1 MSDTNNPWASP
12 EETPASEHQENTGS
26 TSEHQETQI
35 PMNPQNFNEAA
46 ASDDPQPTE
55 TQAPSLS
62 GRIISVTPA
71 GQASAEPAEA
81 SDNAN
86 QPGVSAVAQGSSEV
100 AGAGSTSSVGDGFTS
115 PSGDGFTSPSGS
127 VPAGQPVGGSTGSFD
142 TTSAHPTDTA
152 SDHSSDTTSA
162 EPANASDNTSA
173 NAANPTNPANPANA
187 ANPAS
192 ANPSAQY
199 GANAFW
205 GTTPGF
211 SDPLANAN
219 PANSQSAA
227 ASPNQGQPVGSNP
240 GQPGYQGGNPFA
252 TSDPFAG
259 TRGATNPLQNSLTW
273 AATPGDKKEKSR
285 PGWGALIGVAVAA
298 SLLSTGGLYAIEQSG
313 IFGHDGETTS
323 STLFNPE
330 DKDVATPEPVAN
342 SNSQNPNWEAVAKAV
357 RPSVVAISVETNN
370 ESDQGSGSI
379 IDSKGHILTNN
390 HVVAGAAD
398 GNGVITVELF
408 DGRLYKAKI
417 VGRDVLTDLA
427 VIKIENPPKDLTV
440 APLGNSDDLKVG
452 ESVAA
457 IGNPLGLS
465 STVTTGI
472 VSALNRPVRV
482 QAVQGGSP
490 DSEDEQDPFGL
501 RRYFGGGMLQP
512 SQPEKSTAP
521 TEVTTN
527 AIQVDAAVNPGNSGG
542 PLFDSRGRIVG
553 VTSSI
558 ASLSGSGGSTG
569 EGQAGSIGLGFAIP
583 INQASMIA
591 TQLIDHG
598 EAVHAALGVVV
609 GQEVATVDKVSR
621 LGARIQE
628 INSGSAAD
636 KAGLKQGDIITK
648 IDGKPVKG
656 SLSLVGFVRQY
667 AVGDTVEL
675 TVVRNG
681 SEKKIPVTLQA
692 Q

>member
-12 EETPASEHQENTGS
+12 EETPAPENQENTGP

-35 PMNPQNFNEAA
+35 PMNPQNSNEATA
-46 ASDDPQPTE
+46 PANPQPAE
-55 TQAPSLS
+55 TQAPSLI

-71 GQASAEPAEA
+71 GQASAEPAED
-81 SDNAN
+81 SDHAN
-86 QPGVSAVAQGSSEV
+86 QPGVSAVAQASSEV
-100 AGAGSTSSVGDGFTS
+100 ASVGSTSSVGDGFTS
-115 PSGDGFTSPSGS
+115 PSES
-127 VPAGQPVGGSTGSFD
+127 VPAGQPVGGSTGSPY
-142 TTSAHPTDTA
+142 TTPAQPTDTA
-152 SDHSSDTTSA
+152 SDHSSDTDSAQPVNPTS
-162 EPANASDNTSA
+162 PANVANSA
-173 NAANPTNPANPANA
+173 NPANPTS
-187 ANPAS
+187 PAS

-211 SDPLANAN
+211 SDPLANPAN
-219 PANSQSAA
+219 PQYSATH
-227 ASPNQGQPVGSNP
+227 PNQGQPAGSNP

-252 TSDPFAG
+252 TSDPFTG

-273 AATPGDKKEKSR
+273 SATPGDKKEKSR
-285 PGWGALIGVAVAA
+285 PGWGAMIGVAVAA

-313 IFGHDGETTS
+313 LFGHDGETTS

-330 DKDVATPEPVAN
+330 DKNVATPEPVAN

-357 RPSVVAISVETNN
+357 RPAVVAISVETNN

-379 IDSKGHILTNN
+379 IDSKGYILTNN

-490 DSEDEQDPFGL
+490 DDEDEQDPFGL
-501 RRYFGGGMLQP
+501 RRYFGGGGMLQP

-621 LGARIQE
+621 LGARVQE

-636 KAGLKQGDIITK
+636 KAGLKEGDIITK

-681 SEKKIPVTLQA
+681 AEKKIPVTLQA

>member
-12 EETPASEHQENTGS
+12 EETPVPGNTES
-26 TSEHQETQI
+26 AVEMNETNSAL
-35 PMNPQNFNEAA
+35 NPQNSDEAA
-46 ASDDPQPTE
+46 ASAIPQPAEMPT
-55 TQAPSLS
+55 PSLS

-71 GQASAEPAEA
+71 GQASAESA
-81 SDNAN
+81 
-86 QPGVSAVAQGSSEV
+86 VSASPSGD
-100 AGAGSTSSVGDGFTS
+100 GFTSPSGDGFTS

-127 VPAGQPVGGSTGSFD
+127 VPPDQSVSS
-142 TTSAHPTDTA
+142 STA
-152 SDHSSDTTSA
+152 SLATASTNSTEVASTPLTDHAS
-162 EPANASDNTSA
+162 ANATDPASA
-173 NAANPTNPANPANA
+173 NAANTTS
-187 ANPAS
+187 PAS

-211 SDPLANAN
+211 SDPLANPAN
-219 PANSQSAA
+219 PLSGAT
-227 ASPNQGQPVGSNP
+227 SPNQGQPTGSTP
-240 GQPGYQGGNPFA
+240 GQPGNPGGNPGSNPFA

-273 AATPGDKKEKSR
+273 AASPGDKTEKSR

-313 IFGHDGETTS
+313 LLGNERETTS

-330 DKDVATPEPVAN
+330 DKNVATPEPVAN

-357 RPSVVAISVETNN
+357 RPAVVAISVETNN
-370 ESDQGSGSI
+370 GSDQGSGSI

-398 GNGVITVELF
+398 GNGIITVELY

-472 VSALNRPVRV
+472 VSALDRPVRV

-501 RRYFGGGMLQP
+501 RRYFGGGTLKP
-512 SQPEKSTAP
+512 SQPERSTAP

-558 ASLSGSGGSTG
+558 ASLSGSGDSTG
-569 EGQAGSIGLGFAIP
+569 EGQSGSIGLGFAIP

-621 LGARIQE
+621 LGARVQE

-636 KAGLKQGDIITK
+636 KAGLKEGDVITK
-648 IDGKPVKG
+648 IDGKSVKG

-675 TVVRNG
+675 TVVRDG
-681 SEKKIPVTLQA
+681 KEQKIPVTLQA

>member
-12 EETPASEHQENTGS
+12 EETPAPENQENTGP

-35 PMNPQNFNEAA
+35 PMNPQNSNEAA
-46 ASDDPQPTE
+46 TPANPQPAE

-81 SDNAN
+81 SDYAN
-86 QPGVSAVAQGSSEV
+86 QSGVSPVAQASSEV
-100 AGAGSTSSVGDGFTS
+100 ASAGSAS
-115 PSGDGFTSPSGS
+115 PVGDGFTSPSGS
-127 VPAGQPVGGSTGSFD
+127 VPAGQPVGGSTGSPY
-142 TTSAHPTDTA
+142 TTPAQPTDTA
-152 SDHSSDTTSA
+152 SDHSSDTDSAQPVNPTS
-162 EPANASDNTSA
+162 PANVA
-173 NAANPTNPANPANA
+173 NSANPTNP

-211 SDPLANAN
+211 SDPLANPAN
-219 PANSQSAA
+219 PQYSATH
-227 ASPNQGQPVGSNP
+227 PNQGRPADSNP
-240 GQPGYQGGNPFA
+240 GLPGNPGGNPGGNPFA
-252 TSDPFAG
+252 TSAPFAG

-273 AATPGDKKEKSR
+273 AANPGDKKEKSR

-313 IFGHDGETTS
+313 LFGHDGETTS

-357 RPSVVAISVETNN
+357 RPAVVAISVETNS

-398 GNGVITVELF
+398 GNGIITVELF

-490 DSEDEQDPFGL
+490 DDEDEQDPFGL
-501 RRYFGGGMLQP
+501 RRYFGGGGILQP

-598 EAVHAALGVVV
+598 EAVHAALGVMV

-621 LGARIQE
+621 LGARVQE

-636 KAGLKQGDIITK
+636 KAGLKEGDIITK

-681 SEKKIPVTLQA
+681 KEQKIPVTLQA

>member
-12 EETPASEHQENTGS
+12 EETPASENQENTES
-26 TSEHQETQI
+26 TPEHQETQI
-35 PMNPQNFNEAA
+35 PANPQNSNEAV
-46 ASDDPQPTE
+46 ASDNPQPAQ
-55 TQAPSLS
+55 TQTPSLS

-71 GQASAEPAEA
+71 VQASAEPATD
-81 SDNAN
+81 SDNAD
-86 QPGVSAVAQGSSEV
+86 QSGGRPVAHASSE
-100 AGAGSTSSVGDGFTS
+100 AASAGSASPTADGFTS
-115 PSGDGFTSPSGS
+115 PGGDVFTSPSGS
-127 VPAGQPVGGSTGSFD
+127 VPAEQPLNSSTGSFS
-142 TTSAHPTDTA
+142 TASTNSTEAAPTQPTD
-152 SDHSSDTTSA
+152 
-162 EPANASDNTSA
+162 PAC
-173 NAANPTNPANPANA
+173 

-192 ANPSAQY
+192 PNPSAQY

-211 SDPLANAN
+211 SDPLANPAN
-219 PANSQSAA
+219 PLSAA
-227 ASPNQGQPVGSNP
+227 ASPNQGQPVGANP
-240 GQPGYQGGNPFA
+240 GIPGNPGGNPGGNPFA

-313 IFGHDGETTS
+313 LFGHDAETTS

-357 RPSVVAISVETNN
+357 RPAVVAISVETNN
-370 ESDQGSGSI
+370 GSDQGSGSI

-398 GNGVITVELF
+398 GNGIITVELY

-440 APLGNSDDLKVG
+440 APLGNSDNLKVG

-490 DSEDEQDPFGL
+490 DGEDEKDPFGL
-501 RRYFGGGMLQP
+501 RRYFGGGMIQP

-521 TEVTTN
+521 SEVTTN

-558 ASLSGSGGSTG
+558 ASLSGSGGSNG
-569 EGQAGSIGLGFAIP
+569 EGQSGSIGLGFAIP

-598 EAVHAALGVVV
+598 EAVHAALGVMV

-621 LGARIQE
+621 LGARVQE

-675 TVVRNG
+675 TVVRDG
-681 SEKKIPVTLQA
+681 KEQKIPVTLQA

>member
-26 TSEHQETQI
+26 TLEHQETQI
-35 PMNPQNFNEAA
+35 PVNPQNSNEDEAPA
-46 ASDDPQPTE
+46 NPQPAE
-55 TQAPSLS
+55 TQTPSLS

-71 GQASAEPAEA
+71 GQASAEPVEA
-81 SDNAN
+81 SDNAD
-86 QPGVSAVAQGSSEV
+86 QSGARAVAHDSSEV
-100 AGAGSTSSVGDGFTS
+100 ASAGFAS
-115 PSGDGFTSPSGS
+115 PSGDGFTSSGGDGFTS
-127 VPAGQPVGGSTGSFD
+127 PGGDGSTGSFD
-142 TTSAHPTDTA
+142 TASTNATEVAPIQPTD
-152 SDHSSDTTSA
+152 
-162 EPANASDNTSA
+162 PASDNATD
-173 NAANPTNPANPANA
+173 PAS

-192 ANPSAQY
+192 ANPSTQY

-219 PANSQSAA
+219 PANPLSGA

-240 GQPGYQGGNPFA
+240 GQPGNPGGNPFA

-259 TRGATNPLQNSLTW
+259 TRGTTNPLQNSLTW
-273 AATPGDKKEKSR
+273 AATPGDKTEKSR

-313 IFGHDGETTS
+313 LLGNERETTS

-330 DKDVATPEPVAN
+330 DKNVATPEPVAN
-342 SNSQNPNWEAVAKAV
+342 SNSQNPNWQAVAQAV
-357 RPSVVAISVETNN
+357 RPAVVAISVETNN
-370 ESDQGSGSI
+370 GSDQGSGSI

-390 HVVAGAAD
+390 HVVAAAAD
-398 GNGVITVELF
+398 GNGIITVELY

-440 APLGNSDDLKVG
+440 APLGNSDNLKVG

-482 QAVQGGSP
+482 QAVQGGGS
-490 DSEDEQDPFGL
+490 DSGQDMDPFGL
-501 RRYFGGGMLQP
+501 RRYFGGGTLKP
-512 SQPEKSTAP
+512 SQPEKSTTP

-558 ASLSGSGGSTG
+558 ASLSGSGGSNG
-569 EGQAGSIGLGFAIP
+569 EGQSGSIGLGFAIP

-621 LGARIQE
+621 LGARVQE

-636 KAGLKQGDIITK
+636 KAGLKEGDVITM

-675 TVVRNG
+675 TVVRDG
-681 SEKKIPVTLQA
+681 KEQKIPVTLQA

>member
-1 MSDTNNPWASP
+1 MSDTNNPWTSP
-12 EETPASEHQENTGS
+12 EETPASENQENTGS
-26 TSEHQETQI
+26 TPEHQETQI
-35 PMNPQNFNEAA
+35 PSNPQDSNEAA
-46 ASDDPQPTE
+46 TSDNPQPAQ
-55 TQAPSLS
+55 TQTPSLS

-71 GQASAEPAEA
+71 GQASAEPVAA
-81 SDNAN
+81 SDNAD
-86 QPGVSAVAQGSSEV
+86 QSGARAVAHASSEMAS
-100 AGAGSTSSVGDGFTS
+100 AGFASPSGDGFTS
-115 PSGDGFTSPSGS
+115 PGGDGFTSPSGS
-127 VPAGQPVGGSTGSFD
+127 VPADQPVGSSTGSFD
-142 TTSAHPTDTA
+142 TAPTNSTEATPTQPTDPA
-152 SDHSSDTTSA
+152 SV
-162 EPANASDNTSA
+162 
-173 NAANPTNPANPANA
+173 
-187 ANPAS
+187 NPAS
-192 ANPSAQY
+192 PNPSAQY

-219 PANSQSAA
+219 SANPLSGAS
-227 ASPNQGQPVGSNP
+227 SPNQGQPSGFNP
-240 GQPGYQGGNPFA
+240 GQPGNPGGNPGGNPFA
-252 TSDPFAG
+252 TSASFAG
-259 TRGATNPLQNSLTW
+259 ARGATNPLQNSLTW

-313 IFGHDGETTS
+313 LFGHDAETTS

-357 RPSVVAISVETNN
+357 RPAVVAISVETNN

-398 GNGVITVELF
+398 GNGIITVELF

-472 VSALNRPVRV
+472 VSALDRPVRV

-490 DSEDEQDPFGL
+490 DGEDEKDPFGL
-501 RRYFGGGMLQP
+501 RRYFGGGMIQP

-598 EAVHAALGVVV
+598 EAVHAALGVMV

-621 LGARIQE
+621 LGARVQE

-675 TVVRNG
+675 TVVRDG
-681 SEKKIPVTLQA
+681 KEQKIPVTLQA

>member
-12 EETPASEHQENTGS
+12 EEASAPERRENTGS
-26 TSEHQETQI
+26 TPEHQETQI
-35 PMNPQNFNEAA
+35 PMNPQNSNEAA
-46 ASDDPQPTE
+46 APASPQTPE
-55 TQAPSLS
+55 TQTPSLS

-71 GQASAEPAEA
+71 GQASAVAPTSGEA
-81 SDNAN
+81 
-86 QPGVSAVAQGSSEV
+86 VSAGFASPS
-100 AGAGSTSSVGDGFTS
+100 GDGFTS
-115 PSGDGFTSPSGS
+115 PGGDGFTSPSGS
-127 VPAGQPVGGSTGSFD
+127 VPAEQPVGNF
-142 TTSAHPTDTA
+142 TSAPDAASTKPTD
-152 SDHSSDTTSA
+152 
-162 EPANASDNTSA
+162 PTSA
-173 NAANPTNPANPANA
+173 NVAHTTNPASP
-187 ANPAS
+187 
-192 ANPSAQY
+192 NPSTQY

-211 SDPLANAN
+211 SDPLANPVSPS
-219 PANSQSAA
+219 PAAT
-227 ASPNQGQPVGSNP
+227 SPNQGQSNGMNP
-240 GQPGYQGGNPFA
+240 GQPGNPGGNPGGNPFA

-259 TRGATNPLQNSLTW
+259 GRGATNPLQNSLTW
-273 AATPGDKKEKSR
+273 AATPGGKAEKSR

-298 SLLSTGGLYAIEQSG
+298 SLLSTGGLYAVEQSG
-313 IFGHDGETTS
+313 LLGHDGETTS

-357 RPSVVAISVETNN
+357 RPAVVAISVETNS

-398 GNGVITVELF
+398 GNGVITVELS

-482 QAVQGGSP
+482 QAVQGGGS
-490 DSEDEQDPFGL
+490 DDEDERDPFGL
-501 RRYFGGGMLQP
+501 RRYFGGGGMLQP

-621 LGARIQE
+621 LGARVQE

-636 KAGLKQGDIITK
+636 KAGLKQGDIITM

-675 TVVRNG
+675 TVVRG
-681 SEKKIPVTLQA
+681 GTEKKIPVTLQA

>member
-12 EETPASEHQENTGS
+12 EETPASENQENTGS
-26 TSEHQETQI
+26 TPEHQETQVSA
-35 PMNPQNFNEAA
+35 NPQNSNEAA
-46 ASDDPQPTE
+46 TSDDSQPAQ
-55 TQAPSLS
+55 TQTPSLS

-71 GQASAEPAEA
+71 GQASAEPVGD
-81 SDNAN
+81 SDNAD
-86 QPGVSAVAQGSSEV
+86 QSGGRAVAHASGEV
-100 AGAGSTSSVGDGFTS
+100 ASAGFTS

-127 VPAGQPVGGSTGSFD
+127 VPAEQPVGSSTGSFD
-142 TTSAHPTDTA
+142 TAPTD
-152 SDHSSDTTSA
+152 
-162 EPANASDNTSA
+162 PTSA
-173 NAANPTNPANPANA
+173 NATDPAS

-192 ANPSAQY
+192 PNPSAQY

-211 SDPLANAN
+211 SDPLANPAN
-219 PANSQSAA
+219 PLSGA
-227 ASPNQGQPVGSNP
+227 ASPNQGQPSGSNP
-240 GQPGYQGGNPFA
+240 GQPGNPGGNPGGNPFA

-259 TRGATNPLQNSLTW
+259 ARGATNPLQNSLTW

-298 SLLSTGGLYAIEQSG
+298 SLLSTGGMYAIEQSG
-313 IFGHDGETTS
+313 LFGHDTETTS

-357 RPSVVAISVETNN
+357 RPAVVAISVETNN

-398 GNGVITVELF
+398 GNGIITVELF

-440 APLGNSDDLKVG
+440 ASLGNSDDLKVG

-472 VSALNRPVRV
+472 VSALDRPVRV

-490 DSEDEQDPFGL
+490 DGEDEKDPFGL
-501 RRYFGGGMLQP
+501 RRYFGGGMIQP

-598 EAVHAALGVVV
+598 EAVHAALGVMV

-621 LGARIQE
+621 LGARVQE

-675 TVVRNG
+675 TVVRG
-681 SEKKIPVTLQA
+681 GKEQKIPVTLQA

>member
-12 EETPASEHQENTGS
+12 EETSASENQENTDS
-26 TSEHQETQI
+26 TPEHQETQI
-35 PMNPQNFNEAA
+35 PANPQNSKEAA
-46 ASDDPQPTE
+46 ASDNPQPAQ
-55 TQAPSLS
+55 TQTPSLS

-71 GQASAEPAEA
+71 GQASAEPAA
-81 SDNAN
+81 DSDNAD
-86 QPGVSAVAQGSSEV
+86 QSGSRPVAHASSEV
-100 AGAGSTSSVGDGFTS
+100 ASAGFASPSDDGFTSPGGDGFTS
-115 PSGDGFTSPSGS
+115 SSGS
-127 VPAGQPVGGSTGSFD
+127 VPAEQPLNSSTGSFSTASTNSTD
-142 TTSAHPTDTA
+142 PASANPTDPA
-152 SDHSSDTTSA
+152 S
-162 EPANASDNTSA
+162 ANPTDPTSA
-173 NAANPTNPANPANA
+173 NAANTT
-187 ANPAS
+187 NPAS

-211 SDPLANAN
+211 SDPLANPAN
-219 PANSQSAA
+219 PLSGA
-227 ASPNQGQPVGSNP
+227 ASPNQGQPVGANP
-240 GQPGYQGGNPFA
+240 ALPGNPGGNPFA

-313 IFGHDGETTS
+313 LLGHDAETTS

-357 RPSVVAISVETNN
+357 RPAVVAISVETNN
-370 ESDQGSGSI
+370 GSDQGSGSI

-398 GNGVITVELF
+398 GNGIITVELF

-440 APLGNSDDLKVG
+440 APLGNSDNLKVG

-472 VSALNRPVRV
+472 VSALDRPVRV

-490 DSEDEQDPFGL
+490 DGEDEKDPFGL
-501 RRYFGGGMLQP
+501 RRYFGGGMIQP

-542 PLFDSRGRIVG
+542 PLFDPRGRIVG

-609 GQEVATVDKVSR
+609 SQEVATVDKVSR
-621 LGARIQE
+621 LGARVQK

-675 TVVRNG
+675 TVVRDG
-681 SEKKIPVTLQA
+681 KEQKIPVTLQA

>member
-12 EETPASEHQENTGS
+12 EETPASENQENTGS
-26 TSEHQETQI
+26 TPEHQETQVSA
-35 PMNPQNFNEAA
+35 NPQNSNEAA
-46 ASDDPQPTE
+46 TSEDSQPAQ
-55 TQAPSLS
+55 TQTPSLS

-71 GQASAEPAEA
+71 GQASAEPAA
-81 SDNAN
+81 DSDNAD
-86 QPGVSAVAQGSSEV
+86 QSGGRAVAHASGEV
-100 AGAGSTSSVGDGFTS
+100 ASAGFTS

-127 VPAGQPVGGSTGSFD
+127 VPAEQPVGSSTGSFD
-142 TTSAHPTDTA
+142 TAPTNATEATPTQPTDP
-152 SDHSSDTTSA
+152 TS
-162 EPANASDNTSA
+162 
-173 NAANPTNPANPANA
+173 

-192 ANPSAQY
+192 PNPSAQY

-211 SDPLANAN
+211 SDPLANPAN
-219 PANSQSAA
+219 PLSGA
-227 ASPNQGQPVGSNP
+227 ASPNQGQPSGSNP
-240 GQPGYQGGNPFA
+240 GQPGNPGGNPGSNPFA

-298 SLLSTGGLYAIEQSG
+298 SLLSTGGMYAIEQSG
-313 IFGHDGETTS
+313 LFGHDTETTS

-357 RPSVVAISVETNN
+357 RPAVVAISVETNN

-398 GNGVITVELF
+398 GNGIITVELF

-472 VSALNRPVRV
+472 VSALDRPVRV

-490 DSEDEQDPFGL
+490 DGEDEKDPFGL
-501 RRYFGGGMLQP
+501 RRYFGGGMIQP

-598 EAVHAALGVVV
+598 EAVHAALGVMV

-621 LGARIQE
+621 LGARVQE

-675 TVVRNG
+675 TVVRDG
-681 SEKKIPVTLQA
+681 KEQKIPVTLQA

>member
-12 EETPASEHQENTGS
+12 DETPAPENQENTGP
-26 TSEHQETQI
+26 TPEHQETQI
-35 PMNPQNFNEAA
+35 PVNPQNSNEAA
-46 ASDDPQPTE
+46 TPANPQPTE

-71 GQASAEPAEA
+71 GQASTEPAED
-81 SDNAN
+81 SYHAN
-86 QPGVSAVAQGSSEV
+86 QPGVSAVAQDSSEV
-100 AGAGSTSSVGDGFTS
+100 AGAGSASSAGDGFTS
-115 PSGDGFTSPSGS
+115 RSGDGFTSPSGS
-127 VPAGQPVGGSTGSFD
+127 VPAGQPVGGSTGSPY
-142 TTSAHPTDTA
+142 TAPAHPTDTA
-152 SDHSSDTTSA
+152 SD
-162 EPANASDNTSA
+162 
-173 NAANPTNPANPANA
+173 NAANTTNTT
-187 ANPAS
+187 NPAS

-211 SDPLANAN
+211 SDPLANPEN
-219 PANSQSAA
+219 PLSAA

-240 GQPGYQGGNPFA
+240 GLPGNPGGNPGGNPFA
-252 TSDPFAG
+252 TSDSFTG

-313 IFGHDGETTS
+313 LFGHDGETTS

-357 RPSVVAISVETNN
+357 RPAVVAISVETNS

-501 RRYFGGGMLQP
+501 RRYFGGGGMLQP

>member
-12 EETPASEHQENTGS
+12 EETPASENQENTGS
-26 TSEHQETQI
+26 TPEHQETQI
-35 PMNPQNFNEAA
+35 PANPQNSNEAA
-46 ASDDPQPTE
+46 TSDDSQPAQ
-55 TQAPSLS
+55 TQTPSLS

-71 GQASAEPAEA
+71 GQASAEPAA
-81 SDNAN
+81 DSDNAD
-86 QPGVSAVAQGSSEV
+86 QSGGRAVAHASGEV
-100 AGAGSTSSVGDGFTS
+100 ASAGFTS
-115 PSGDGFTSPSGS
+115 PSGDGFTSPSDDGFTSPSGS
-127 VPAGQPVGGSTGSFD
+127 VPAEQPLNSSTGSFS
-142 TTSAHPTDTA
+142 TASTNSTEAAPTQPTD
-152 SDHSSDTTSA
+152 
-162 EPANASDNTSA
+162 PASDNATD
-173 NAANPTNPANPANA
+173 PAS

-192 ANPSAQY
+192 PNPSAQY

-211 SDPLANAN
+211 SDPLANPAN
-219 PANSQSAA
+219 PLSGA
-227 ASPNQGQPVGSNP
+227 ASPNQGQPVGANP
-240 GQPGYQGGNPFA
+240 GIPGNPGGNPFA

-259 TRGATNPLQNSLTW
+259 ARGATNPLQNSLTW

-298 SLLSTGGLYAIEQSG
+298 SLLSTGGMYAIEQSG
-313 IFGHDGETTS
+313 LFGHDTETTS

-357 RPSVVAISVETNN
+357 RPAVVAISVETNN

-398 GNGVITVELF
+398 GNGIITVELF

-440 APLGNSDDLKVG
+440 ASLGNSDDLKVG

-472 VSALNRPVRV
+472 VSALDRPVRV

-490 DSEDEQDPFGL
+490 DGEDEKDPFGL
-501 RRYFGGGMLQP
+501 RRYFGGGMIQP

-598 EAVHAALGVVV
+598 EAVHAALGVMV

-621 LGARIQE
+621 LGARVQE

-675 TVVRNG
+675 TVVRG
-681 SEKKIPVTLQA
+681 GKEQKIPVTLQA

>member
-12 EETPASEHQENTGS
+12 EETPASENQENTES
-26 TSEHQETQI
+26 TPEHQETQI
-35 PMNPQNFNEAA
+35 PANPQNSNEAA
-46 ASDDPQPTE
+46 ASDNPQPAQ
-55 TQAPSLS
+55 TQTPSLS

-71 GQASAEPAEA
+71 GQASAEPAA
-81 SDNAN
+81 DSDNAD
-86 QPGVSAVAQGSSEV
+86 QSGGRPVAHASSEV
-100 AGAGSTSSVGDGFTS
+100 ASAGFASPSDDGFTS
-115 PSGDGFTSPSGS
+115 PGGDGFTSPSGS
-127 VPAGQPVGGSTGSFD
+127 VPAEQPVNSSTGSFS
-142 TTSAHPTDTA
+142 TASTNSTEAAPTQPTD
-152 SDHSSDTTSA
+152 
-162 EPANASDNTSA
+162 PASDNATD
-173 NAANPTNPANPANA
+173 PAS

-192 ANPSAQY
+192 PNPSAQY

-211 SDPLANAN
+211 SDPLANPVN
-219 PANSQSAA
+219 PLSGA
-227 ASPNQGQPVGSNP
+227 ASPNQGQPVGANP
-240 GQPGYQGGNPFA
+240 GIPGNPGGNPFA

-313 IFGHDGETTS
+313 LFGHDTETTS

-357 RPSVVAISVETNN
+357 RPAVVAISVETNN

-398 GNGVITVELF
+398 GNGIITVELF

-427 VIKIENPPKDLTV
+427 VIKIQNPPKDLTV

-472 VSALNRPVRV
+472 VSALDRPVRV

-490 DSEDEQDPFGL
+490 DGEDEKDPFGL
-501 RRYFGGGMLQP
+501 RRYFGGGMIQP

-598 EAVHAALGVVV
+598 EAVHAALGVMV

-621 LGARIQE
+621 LGARVQE

-675 TVVRNG
+675 TVVRDG
-681 SEKKIPVTLQA
+681 KEQKIPVTLQA

>member
-26 TSEHQETQI
+26 TPEHQETQI
-35 PMNPQNFNEAA
+35 PVNPQNSNEDAA
-46 ASDDPQPTE
+46 PANPQPAQT
-55 TQAPSLS
+55 PSLS

-71 GQASAEPAEA
+71 GQASAEPV
-81 SDNAN
+81 
-86 QPGVSAVAQGSSEV
+86 VSADEVPASVENGGSDSSAATS
-100 AGAGSTSSVGDGFTS
+100 AGFASPSDDGFTSPGGDGFTS
-115 PSGDGFTSPSGS
+115 PSGN
-127 VPAGQPVGGSTGSFD
+127 VPAGQPAGSSTTLID
-142 TTSAHPTDTA
+142 TASTNSTEVASMHPTDPPSVNATDPA
-152 SDHSSDTTSA
+152 SDSAANTTS
-162 EPANASDNTSA
+162 
-173 NAANPTNPANPANA
+173 
-187 ANPAS
+187 PAS
-192 ANPSAQY
+192 LNPSAQY

-211 SDPLANAN
+211 SDPLVN
-219 PANSQSAA
+219 PGNPLSGA
-227 ASPNQGQPVGSNP
+227 ASPNQGQPVSSTP
-240 GQPGYQGGNPFA
+240 GQSGNSGGNPGGNPFA

-259 TRGATNPLQNSLTW
+259 TRGTVNPLQNSLTW

-313 IFGHDGETTS
+313 LLGNERETSS

-330 DKDVATPEPVAN
+330 DKNVATPEPVAN

-357 RPSVVAISVETNN
+357 RPAVVAISVETNN
-370 ESDQGSGSI
+370 GSDQGSGSI

-398 GNGVITVELF
+398 GNGIITVELY

-482 QAVQGGSP
+482 QAVQGGG
-490 DSEDEQDPFGL
+490 SESGQDMDPFGL
-501 RRYFGGGMLQP
+501 RRYFGGGTLKP

-558 ASLSGSGGSTG
+558 ASLSGSGGSNG

-598 EAVHAALGVVV
+598 EAVHAALGVMV

-636 KAGLKQGDIITK
+636 KAGLKEGDVITM

-675 TVVRNG
+675 TVVRDG
-681 SEKKIPVTLQA
+681 KERKIPVTLQA

>member
-12 EETPASEHQENTGS
+12 EETPASENQENTES
-26 TSEHQETQI
+26 TPEHQETQI
-35 PMNPQNFNEAA
+35 PANPQNSNEAA
-46 ASDDPQPTE
+46 ASDNPQPAQ
-55 TQAPSLS
+55 TQTPSLS

-71 GQASAEPAEA
+71 GQASAEPAA
-81 SDNAN
+81 DSDNVD
-86 QPGVSAVAQGSSEV
+86 QSGGRPVAHASSEV
-100 AGAGSTSSVGDGFTS
+100 ASAGFASPSDDGFTS
-115 PSGDGFTSPSGS
+115 PGGDGFTSPSGS
-127 VPAGQPVGGSTGSFD
+127 VPAEQPLNSSTGSFS
-142 TTSAHPTDTA
+142 TASTNSTEAAPTQPTDPA
-152 SDHSSDTTSA
+152 S
-162 EPANASDNTSA
+162 
-173 NAANPTNPANPANA
+173 

-192 ANPSAQY
+192 PNPSAQY

-211 SDPLANAN
+211 SDPLANPAN
-219 PANSQSAA
+219 PPSA
-227 ASPNQGQPVGSNP
+227 ASPNQGQPVGANP
-240 GQPGYQGGNPFA
+240 GIPGNPGGNPGGNPFA

-313 IFGHDGETTS
+313 LFGHDAETTS

-357 RPSVVAISVETNN
+357 RPAVVAISVETNN

-398 GNGVITVELF
+398 GNGIITVELF

-427 VIKIENPPKDLTV
+427 VIKIQNPPKDLTV

-490 DSEDEQDPFGL
+490 DGEDEQDPFGL
-501 RRYFGGGMLQP
+501 RRYFGGGGMLQP

-598 EAVHAALGVVV
+598 EAVHAALGVIV

-621 LGARIQE
+621 LGARVQE

-636 KAGLKQGDIITK
+636 KAGLKEGDIITK

-681 SEKKIPVTLQA
+681 KEQKIPVTLQA

>member
-1 MSDTNNPWASP
+1 MSDTNNPWTSP
-12 EETPASEHQENTGS
+12 EETPASENQENTGS
-26 TSEHQETQI
+26 TPEHQETQI
-35 PMNPQNFNEAA
+35 PANPQNSNEAA
-46 ASDDPQPTE
+46 TSDNPQPAQ
-55 TQAPSLS
+55 TQTPSLS

-71 GQASAEPAEA
+71 GQASAGPVAA
-81 SDNAN
+81 SDNAD
-86 QPGVSAVAQGSSEV
+86 QSGARVAHASSEV
-100 AGAGSTSSVGDGFTS
+100 ASAGFTS
-115 PSGDGFTSPSGS
+115 PSDDGFTSPSGS
-127 VPAGQPVGGSTGSFD
+127 VPADQPVGSSTGSFD
-142 TTSAHPTDTA
+142 TAPTNSTEATPTQPTDPA
-152 SDHSSDTTSA
+152 S
-162 EPANASDNTSA
+162 
-173 NAANPTNPANPANA
+173 

-192 ANPSAQY
+192 PNPSAQY

-219 PANSQSAA
+219 PTNPPSAS
-227 ASPNQGQPVGSNP
+227 SPNQGQPSGFNP
-240 GQPGYQGGNPFA
+240 GQPGNPGGNPGIPGNPGGNPGGNPFA

-273 AATPGDKKEKSR
+273 AATPGEKKEKSR

-313 IFGHDGETTS
+313 LLGHDAETTS
-323 STLFNPE
+323 STLFNPD

-342 SNSQNPNWEAVAKAV
+342 SNSQTPNWEAVAKAV
-357 RPSVVAISVETNN
+357 RPAVVAISVETNS

-398 GNGVITVELF
+398 GNGIITVELF

-472 VSALNRPVRV
+472 VSALDRPVRV

-490 DSEDEQDPFGL
+490 DGEDEKDPFGL
-501 RRYFGGGMLQP
+501 RRYFGGGTIQP

-558 ASLSGSGGSTG
+558 ASLSGSGGSTR

-598 EAVHAALGVVV
+598 EAVHAALGVMV

-621 LGARIQE
+621 LGARVQE

-675 TVVRNG
+675 TVVRDG
-681 SEKKIPVTLQA
+681 KEQKIPVTLQA

>member
-12 EETPASEHQENTGS
+12 EETPAPENQENTGP

-35 PMNPQNFNEAA
+35 PMNPQNSNEATA
-46 ASDDPQPTE
+46 PANPQPAE

-71 GQASAEPAEA
+71 GQASAEPAED
-81 SDNAN
+81 SDHAN
-86 QPGVSAVAQGSSEV
+86 QPGVSAVAQASSEV
-100 AGAGSTSSVGDGFTS
+100 ASVGSTSSVGDGFTS
-115 PSGDGFTSPSGS
+115 PSES
-127 VPAGQPVGGSTGSFD
+127 VPAGQPVGGSTGSPY
-142 TTSAHPTDTA
+142 TTPAQPTDTA
-152 SDHSSDTTSA
+152 SDHSSDTDSAQPVNPTS
-162 EPANASDNTSA
+162 PANVANSA
-173 NAANPTNPANPANA
+173 NPANPTS
-187 ANPAS
+187 PAS

-211 SDPLANAN
+211 SDPLANPAN
-219 PANSQSAA
+219 PQYSATH
-227 ASPNQGQPVGSNP
+227 PNQGQPAGSNP

-273 AATPGDKKEKSR
+273 SATPGDKKEKSR

-330 DKDVATPEPVAN
+330 DKNVATPEPVAN

-357 RPSVVAISVETNN
+357 RPAVVAISVETNN

-379 IDSKGHILTNN
+379 IDSKGYILTNN

-490 DSEDEQDPFGL
+490 DDEDEQDPFGL
-501 RRYFGGGMLQP
+501 RRYFGGGGMLQP

-621 LGARIQE
+621 LGARVQE

-636 KAGLKQGDIITK
+636 KAGLKEGDIITK

-681 SEKKIPVTLQA
+681 KEQKIPVTLQA

>member
-12 EETPASEHQENTGS
+12 EETPASENQENTES
-26 TSEHQETQI
+26 TPEHQETQI
-35 PMNPQNFNEAA
+35 PANPQNSNEAA
-46 ASDDPQPTE
+46 ASDNPQPAQ
-55 TQAPSLS
+55 TQTPSLS

-71 GQASAEPAEA
+71 GQASAEPAA
-81 SDNAN
+81 DSDNAD
-86 QPGVSAVAQGSSEV
+86 QSGGRPVAHASSEV
-100 AGAGSTSSVGDGFTS
+100 ASAGFASPSDDGFTS
-115 PSGDGFTSPSGS
+115 PGGDGFTSPSGS
-127 VPAGQPVGGSTGSFD
+127 VPAEQPLNSSTGSFS
-142 TTSAHPTDTA
+142 TASTNSTEAAPTQPTD
-152 SDHSSDTTSA
+152 
-162 EPANASDNTSA
+162 PASDNATD
-173 NAANPTNPANPANA
+173 PAS

-192 ANPSAQY
+192 PNPSAQY

-211 SDPLANAN
+211 SDPLANPVN
-219 PANSQSAA
+219 PLSGA
-227 ASPNQGQPVGSNP
+227 ASPNQGQPVGANP
-240 GQPGYQGGNPFA
+240 GIPGNPGGNPFA

-313 IFGHDGETTS
+313 LFGHDTETTS

-357 RPSVVAISVETNN
+357 RPAVVAISVETNN

-398 GNGVITVELF
+398 GNGIITVELF

-427 VIKIENPPKDLTV
+427 VIKIQNPPKDLTV

-472 VSALNRPVRV
+472 VSALDRPVRV

-490 DSEDEQDPFGL
+490 DGEDEKDPFGL
-501 RRYFGGGMLQP
+501 RRYFGGGMIQP

-598 EAVHAALGVVV
+598 EAVHAALGVMV

-621 LGARIQE
+621 LGARVQE

-675 TVVRNG
+675 TVVRDG
-681 SEKKIPVTLQA
+681 KEQKIPVTLQA

>member
-1 MSDTNNPWASP
+1 M
-12 EETPASEHQENTGS
+12 
-26 TSEHQETQI
+26 
-35 PMNPQNFNEAA
+35 
-46 ASDDPQPTE
+46 
-55 TQAPSLS
+55 
-62 GRIISVTPA
+62 
-71 GQASAEPAEA
+71 
-81 SDNAN
+81 
-86 QPGVSAVAQGSSEV
+86 
-100 AGAGSTSSVGDGFTS
+100 
-115 PSGDGFTSPSGS
+115 
-127 VPAGQPVGGSTGSFD
+127 
-142 TTSAHPTDTA
+142 
-152 SDHSSDTTSA
+152 
-162 EPANASDNTSA
+162 
-173 NAANPTNPANPANA
+173 
-187 ANPAS
+187 
-192 ANPSAQY
+192 
-199 GANAFW
+199 
-205 GTTPGF
+205 
-211 SDPLANAN
+211 
-219 PANSQSAA
+219 
-227 ASPNQGQPVGSNP
+227 
-240 GQPGYQGGNPFA
+240 
-252 TSDPFAG
+252 
-259 TRGATNPLQNSLTW
+259 
-273 AATPGDKKEKSR
+273 
-285 PGWGALIGVAVAA
+285 IGVAVAA

-313 IFGHDGETTS
+313 LFGHDGETTS

-330 DKDVATPEPVAN
+330 DKNVATPEPVAN

-357 RPSVVAISVETNN
+357 RPAVVAISVETNN

-379 IDSKGHILTNN
+379 IDSKGYILTNN

-490 DSEDEQDPFGL
+490 DDEDEQDPFGL
-501 RRYFGGGMLQP
+501 RRYFGGGGMLQP

-621 LGARIQE
+621 LGARVQE

-636 KAGLKQGDIITK
+636 KAGLKEGDIITK

-681 SEKKIPVTLQA
+681 AEKKIPVTLQA

>member
-12 EETPASEHQENTGS
+12 EETPAPENQENTGP

-35 PMNPQNFNEAA
+35 PMNPQNSNEATA
-46 ASDDPQPTE
+46 PANPQPAE

-71 GQASAEPAEA
+71 GQASAEPAED
-81 SDNAN
+81 SDHAN
-86 QPGVSAVAQGSSEV
+86 QPGVSAVAQASSEV
-100 AGAGSTSSVGDGFTS
+100 ASVGSTSSVGDGFTS
-115 PSGDGFTSPSGS
+115 PSES
-127 VPAGQPVGGSTGSFD
+127 VPAGQPVGGSTGSPY
-142 TTSAHPTDTA
+142 TTPAQPTDTA
-152 SDHSSDTTSA
+152 SDHSSDTDSAQPVNPTS
-162 EPANASDNTSA
+162 PANVANSA
-173 NAANPTNPANPANA
+173 NPANPTS
-187 ANPAS
+187 PAS

-211 SDPLANAN
+211 SDPLANPAN
-219 PANSQSAA
+219 PQYFATH
-227 ASPNQGQPVGSNP
+227 PNQGQPAGSNP

-252 TSDPFAG
+252 TSDPFTG

-273 AATPGDKKEKSR
+273 SATPGDKKEKSR
-285 PGWGALIGVAVAA
+285 PGWGAMIGVAVAA

-313 IFGHDGETTS
+313 LFGHDGETTS

-330 DKDVATPEPVAN
+330 DKNVATPEPVAN

-357 RPSVVAISVETNN
+357 RPAVVAISVETNN

-379 IDSKGHILTNN
+379 IDSKGYILTNN

-490 DSEDEQDPFGL
+490 DDEDEQDPFGL
-501 RRYFGGGMLQP
+501 RRYFGGGGMLQP

-621 LGARIQE
+621 LGARVQE

-636 KAGLKQGDIITK
+636 KAGLKEGDIITK

-681 SEKKIPVTLQA
+681 AEKKIPVTLQA

>member
-12 EETPASEHQENTGS
+12 EETPASENQENTGS
-26 TSEHQETQI
+26 TPEHQETQI
-35 PMNPQNFNEAA
+35 PANPQNSNEAA
-46 ASDDPQPTE
+46 TSDDSQPAQ
-55 TQAPSLS
+55 TQTPSLS

-71 GQASAEPAEA
+71 GQASAEPAA
-81 SDNAN
+81 DSDNAD
-86 QPGVSAVAQGSSEV
+86 QSGGRAVAHASGEV
-100 AGAGSTSSVGDGFTS
+100 ASAGFTS

-127 VPAGQPVGGSTGSFD
+127 VPAEQPVGSSTGSFD
-142 TTSAHPTDTA
+142 TAPTNATEATPTQPTD
-152 SDHSSDTTSA
+152 
-162 EPANASDNTSA
+162 PTSA
-173 NAANPTNPANPANA
+173 NATDPAS

-192 ANPSAQY
+192 PNPSAQY

-211 SDPLANAN
+211 SDPLANPAN
-219 PANSQSAA
+219 PLSGAS
-227 ASPNQGQPVGSNP
+227 SPNQGQPSGSNP
-240 GQPGYQGGNPFA
+240 GQPGNPGGNPFA

-259 TRGATNPLQNSLTW
+259 ARGATNPLQNSLTW

-313 IFGHDGETTS
+313 LFGHDTETTS

-357 RPSVVAISVETNN
+357 RPAVVAISVETNN

-398 GNGVITVELF
+398 GNGIITVELF

-440 APLGNSDDLKVG
+440 ASLGNSDDLKVG

-472 VSALNRPVRV
+472 VSALDRPVRV

-490 DSEDEQDPFGL
+490 DGEDEKDPFGL
-501 RRYFGGGMLQP
+501 RRYFGGGMIQP

-598 EAVHAALGVVV
+598 EAVHAALGVMV

-621 LGARIQE
+621 LGARVQE

-675 TVVRNG
+675 TVVRG
-681 SEKKIPVTLQA
+681 GKEQKIPVTLQA

>member
-12 EETPASEHQENTGS
+12 EETPAPANTESAG
-26 TSEHQETQI
+26 EMNETNGAL
-35 PMNPQNFNEAA
+35 NPQNSDEASA
-46 ASDDPQPTE
+46 FAIPQPAEMPT
-55 TQAPSLS
+55 PSLS

-71 GQASAEPAEA
+71 GQASAEPA
-81 SDNAN
+81 
-86 QPGVSAVAQGSSEV
+86 VSADEV
-100 AGAGSTSSVGDGFTS
+100 PASVENAGSDSSAAASVGFASPSGDSFTS
-115 PSGDGFTSPSGS
+115 PGGDGFTSPSGS
-127 VPAGQPVGGSTGSFD
+127 VPADQSVGSSTGSFD
-142 TTSAHPTDTA
+142 TASTNATEVASTKPTDPTSDTVTNHA
-152 SDHSSDTTSA
+152 SDH
-162 EPANASDNTSA
+162 
-173 NAANPTNPANPANA
+173 AANVTDPAS

-192 ANPSAQY
+192 ANPSTQY

-219 PANSQSAA
+219 PANSLSGA
-227 ASPNQGQPVGSNP
+227 ASPNQSQPVGSTP
-240 GQPGYQGGNPFA
+240 GQPGNPGGNPGGNPFA

-259 TRGATNPLQNSLTW
+259 TRGTTNPLQNSLTW
-273 AATPGDKKEKSR
+273 AATPGDKTEKSR

-313 IFGHDGETTS
+313 LLGNERETTS

-330 DKDVATPEPVAN
+330 DKNVATPEPVAN
-342 SNSQNPNWEAVAKAV
+342 SNSQNPNWQAVAQAV
-357 RPSVVAISVETNN
+357 RPAVVAISVETNN
-370 ESDQGSGSI
+370 GSDQGSGSI

-390 HVVAGAAD
+390 HVVAAAAD
-398 GNGVITVELF
+398 GNGIITVELY

-440 APLGNSDDLKVG
+440 APLGNSDNLKVG

-482 QAVQGGSP
+482 QAVQGGGS
-490 DSEDEQDPFGL
+490 DSGQDMDPFGL
-501 RRYFGGGMLQP
+501 RRYFGGGTLKP
-512 SQPEKSTAP
+512 SQPEKNTTP

-558 ASLSGSGGSTG
+558 ASLSGSGGSNG
-569 EGQAGSIGLGFAIP
+569 EGQSGSIGLGFAIP

-621 LGARIQE
+621 LGARVQE

-636 KAGLKQGDIITK
+636 KAGLKEGDVITM

-675 TVVRNG
+675 TVVRDG
-681 SEKKIPVTLQA
+681 KEQKIPVTLQA

>member
-12 EETPASEHQENTGS
+12 EETPAPENQENTGP

-35 PMNPQNFNEAA
+35 PMNPQNSNEATA
-46 ASDDPQPTE
+46 PANPQPAE

-71 GQASAEPAEA
+71 GQASAEPAED
-81 SDNAN
+81 SDHAN
-86 QPGVSAVAQGSSEV
+86 QPGVSAVAQASSEV
-100 AGAGSTSSVGDGFTS
+100 ASVGSTSSVGDGFTS
-115 PSGDGFTSPSGS
+115 PSES
-127 VPAGQPVGGSTGSFD
+127 VPAGQPVGGSTGSPY
-142 TTSAHPTDTA
+142 TTPAQPTDTA
-152 SDHSSDTTSA
+152 SDHSSDTDSAQPVNPTS
-162 EPANASDNTSA
+162 PANVANSA
-173 NAANPTNPANPANA
+173 NPANPTS
-187 ANPAS
+187 PAS

-211 SDPLANAN
+211 SDPLANPAN
-219 PANSQSAA
+219 PQYSATH
-227 ASPNQGQPVGSNP
+227 PNQGQPAGSNP

-252 TSDPFAG
+252 TSDPFTG

-273 AATPGDKKEKSR
+273 SATPGDKKEKSR
-285 PGWGALIGVAVAA
+285 PGWGAMIGVAVAA

-313 IFGHDGETTS
+313 LFGHDGETTS

-330 DKDVATPEPVAN
+330 DKNVATPEPVAN

-357 RPSVVAISVETNN
+357 RPAVVAISVETNN

-379 IDSKGHILTNN
+379 IDSKGYILTNN

-490 DSEDEQDPFGL
+490 DDEDEQDPFGL
-501 RRYFGGGMLQP
+501 RRYFGGGGMLQP

-542 PLFDSRGRIVG
+542 PLFDSRGRIAG

-621 LGARIQE
+621 LGARVQE

-636 KAGLKQGDIITK
+636 KAGLKEGDIITK

-681 SEKKIPVTLQA
+681 AEKKIPVTLQA

>member
-12 EETPASEHQENTGS
+12 EETPAPANTESAG
-26 TSEHQETQI
+26 EMNETNSAL
-35 PMNPQNFNEAA
+35 NPQNSDEAS
-46 ASDDPQPTE
+46 ASAIPQPAEMPT
-55 TQAPSLS
+55 PSLS

-71 GQASAEPAEA
+71 GQASAEPA
-81 SDNAN
+81 
-86 QPGVSAVAQGSSEV
+86 VSADEV
-100 AGAGSTSSVGDGFTS
+100 PTSVENAGSDSSAAASAGFASPSDDGFTSPGGDGFTS
-115 PSGDGFTSPSGS
+115 LSGS
-127 VPAGQPVGGSTGSFD
+127 VPADQSVSSSTASFGAAS
-142 TTSAHPTDTA
+142 TNATEVASTPPTD
-152 SDHSSDTTSA
+152 
-162 EPANASDNTSA
+162 PASA
-173 NAANPTNPANPANA
+173 NAANTTS
-187 ANPAS
+187 PAS
-192 ANPSAQY
+192 ADPASPNPSAQY

-219 PANSQSAA
+219 PLSGAV
-227 ASPNQGQPVGSNP
+227 SPNQGLPTGSTSGQSGNP
-240 GQPGYQGGNPFA
+240 GGNPFA

-273 AATPGDKKEKSR
+273 AATPGDKTEKSR

-313 IFGHDGETTS
+313 LLGNERETTS

-330 DKDVATPEPVAN
+330 DKNVATPEPVAN
-342 SNSQNPNWEAVAKAV
+342 SNSQNPNWQAVAKAV
-357 RPSVVAISVETNN
+357 RPAVVAISVETNN
-370 ESDQGSGSI
+370 GSDQGSGSI

-398 GNGVITVELF
+398 GNGIITVELY

-482 QAVQGGSP
+482 QAVQGGG
-490 DSEDEQDPFGL
+490 SESGQDMDPFGL
-501 RRYFGGGMLQP
+501 RRYFGGGTLKTP
-512 SQPEKSTAP
+512 QPEKSTAP

-558 ASLSGSGGSTG
+558 ASLSGSGGSNG

-621 LGARIQE
+621 LGARVQE

-636 KAGLKQGDIITK
+636 KAGLKEGDVITM

-675 TVVRNG
+675 TVVRDG
-681 SEKKIPVTLQA
+681 KEQKIPVTLQA

>member
-26 TSEHQETQI
+26 TPEHQETQI
-35 PMNPQNFNEAA
+35 PVNPQDFNESAA
-46 ASDDPQPTE
+46 PANPQSAQT
-55 TQAPSLS
+55 PSLS

-81 SDNAN
+81 SDNSDQSGAR
-86 QPGVSAVAQGSSEV
+86 AVAHDSSEV
-100 AGAGSTSSVGDGFTS
+100 ASAGFTS
-115 PSGDGFTSPSGS
+115 PSGDGFTSPGGDGFTSPSGS
-127 VPAGQPVGGSTGSFD
+127 VPADQPVTGSTGSFD
-142 TTSAHPTDTA
+142 TTPTNATA
-152 SDHSSDTTSA
+152 PT
-162 EPANASDNTSA
+162 SDNATDPTSDI
-173 NAANPTNPANPANA
+173 AANTTD
-187 ANPAS
+187 PAS

-211 SDPLANAN
+211 SDPLAN
-219 PANSQSAA
+219 PAHPLSGA

-240 GQPGYQGGNPFA
+240 GQSGNPGGNPGGNPFA

-313 IFGHDGETTS
+313 LLGHDGETTS

-342 SNSQNPNWEAVAKAV
+342 SNSQTPNWEAVAKAV
-357 RPSVVAISVETNN
+357 RPAVVAISVETNS

-398 GNGVITVELF
+398 GNGIITVELF

-472 VSALNRPVRV
+472 VSALDRPVRV

-490 DSEDEQDPFGL
+490 DGEDEKDPFGL

-598 EAVHAALGVVV
+598 EAVHAALGVMV

-621 LGARIQE
+621 LGARVQE

-675 TVVRNG
+675 TVVRDG
-681 SEKKIPVTLQA
+681 KEQKIPVTLQA

>member
-12 EETPASEHQENTGS
+12 EETPASENQENTES
-26 TSEHQETQI
+26 TPEHQETQI
-35 PMNPQNFNEAA
+35 PANPQNSNEAA
-46 ASDDPQPTE
+46 ASDNPQPAQ
-55 TQAPSLS
+55 TQTPSLS

-71 GQASAEPAEA
+71 GQASAEPAED
-81 SDNAN
+81 SDHAN
-86 QPGVSAVAQGSSEV
+86 QSGVSAVAQASSEV
-100 AGAGSTSSVGDGFTS
+100 ASAGSTSPG
-115 PSGDGFTSPSGS
+115 GDGFTSPSGS
-127 VPAGQPVGGSTGSFD
+127 VPAEQPVNNSTGSFS
-142 TTSAHPTDTA
+142 TASTNSTEAAPTQPTD
-152 SDHSSDTTSA
+152 
-162 EPANASDNTSA
+162 PASA
-173 NAANPTNPANPANA
+173 NSTDPAS

-192 ANPSAQY
+192 LNPSAQY

-211 SDPLANAN
+211 SDPLANPAN
-219 PANSQSAA
+219 PPSA
-227 ASPNQGQPVGSNP
+227 ASPNQGQPVGANP
-240 GQPGYQGGNPFA
+240 GGNPGGNPFA

-313 IFGHDGETTS
+313 LFGHDAETTS

-357 RPSVVAISVETNN
+357 RPAVVAISVETNN

-398 GNGVITVELF
+398 GNGIITVELF

-427 VIKIENPPKDLTV
+427 VIKIQNPPKDLTV

-472 VSALNRPVRV
+472 VSALDRPVRV

-490 DSEDEQDPFGL
+490 EGEDEKDPFGL
-501 RRYFGGGMLQP
+501 RRYFGGGMIQP

-569 EGQAGSIGLGFAIP
+569 ESQAGSIGLGFAIP

-598 EAVHAALGVVV
+598 EAVHAALGVMV

-621 LGARIQE
+621 LGARVQE

-675 TVVRNG
+675 TVVRDG
-681 SEKKIPVTLQA
+681 KEQKIPVTLQA

>member
-12 EETPASEHQENTGS
+12 EETPASENQENTGS
-26 TSEHQETQI
+26 TPEHQETQVSA
-35 PMNPQNFNEAA
+35 NPQNSNEAA
-46 ASDDPQPTE
+46 TSEDSQPAQ
-55 TQAPSLS
+55 TQTPSLS

-71 GQASAEPAEA
+71 GQASAEPAA
-81 SDNAN
+81 DSDNAD
-86 QPGVSAVAQGSSEV
+86 QSGGRAVAHASGEV
-100 AGAGSTSSVGDGFTS
+100 ASAGFTS

-127 VPAGQPVGGSTGSFD
+127 VPAEQPVGSSTGSFD
-142 TTSAHPTDTA
+142 TAPTNATEATPTQPTDP
-152 SDHSSDTTSA
+152 TS
-162 EPANASDNTSA
+162 
-173 NAANPTNPANPANA
+173 

-192 ANPSAQY
+192 PNPSAQY

-211 SDPLANAN
+211 SDPLANPAN
-219 PANSQSAA
+219 PLSGA
-227 ASPNQGQPVGSNP
+227 ASPNQGQPVGANP
-240 GQPGYQGGNPFA
+240 GIPGNPGGNPGGNPFA

-313 IFGHDGETTS
+313 LFGHDAETTS

-357 RPSVVAISVETNN
+357 RPAVVAISVETNN

-398 GNGVITVELF
+398 GNGIITVELF

-427 VIKIENPPKDLTV
+427 VIKIQNPPKDLTV

-472 VSALNRPVRV
+472 VSALDRPVRV

-490 DSEDEQDPFGL
+490 EGEDEKDPFGL
-501 RRYFGGGMLQP
+501 RRYFGGGMIQP

-598 EAVHAALGVVV
+598 EAVHAALGVMV

-621 LGARIQE
+621 LGARVQE

-675 TVVRNG
+675 TVVRDG
-681 SEKKIPVTLQA
+681 KEQKIPVTLQA

>member
-1 MSDTNNPWASP
+1 MSDTNNPWTSP
-12 EETPASEHQENTGS
+12 EETPASENQENTGS
-26 TSEHQETQI
+26 TPEHQETQI
-35 PMNPQNFNEAA
+35 PANPQNSNEAA
-46 ASDDPQPTE
+46 TSDNPQPAQ
-55 TQAPSLS
+55 TQTPSLS

-71 GQASAEPAEA
+71 GQASAEPVAA
-81 SDNAN
+81 SDNAD
-86 QPGVSAVAQGSSEV
+86 QSGARAVAHASSEMAS
-100 AGAGSTSSVGDGFTS
+100 AGFASPSGDGFTS
-115 PSGDGFTSPSGS
+115 PGGDGFTSPSGS
-127 VPAGQPVGGSTGSFD
+127 VPADQPVGSSTGSFD
-142 TTSAHPTDTA
+142 TAPTNSTEATPTQPTDPA
-152 SDHSSDTTSA
+152 S
-162 EPANASDNTSA
+162 
-173 NAANPTNPANPANA
+173 

-192 ANPSAQY
+192 PNPSAQY

-219 PANSQSAA
+219 PTNPPSAS
-227 ASPNQGQPVGSNP
+227 SPNQGQPSGFNP
-240 GQPGYQGGNPFA
+240 GQPGNPGGNPGGNPFA
-252 TSDPFAG
+252 TSAPFAG
-259 TRGATNPLQNSLTW
+259 ARGAMNPLQNSLTW

-313 IFGHDGETTS
+313 LFGHDAETTS

-357 RPSVVAISVETNN
+357 RPAVVAISVETNN

-398 GNGVITVELF
+398 GNGIITVELF

-472 VSALNRPVRV
+472 VSALDRPVRV

-490 DSEDEQDPFGL
+490 DGEDEKDPFGL
-501 RRYFGGGMLQP
+501 RRYFGGGMIQP

-598 EAVHAALGVVV
+598 EAVHAALGVMV

-621 LGARIQE
+621 LGARVQE

-675 TVVRNG
+675 TVVRDG
-681 SEKKIPVTLQA
+681 KEQKIPVTLQA